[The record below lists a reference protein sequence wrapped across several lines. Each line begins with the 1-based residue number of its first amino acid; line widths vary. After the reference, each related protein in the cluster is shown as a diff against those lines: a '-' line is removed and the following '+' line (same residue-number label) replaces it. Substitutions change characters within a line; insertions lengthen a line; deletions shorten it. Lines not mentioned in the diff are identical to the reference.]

1 MPIYENDEH
10 EYLSSRA
17 RKLENNMYID
27 GNLFLTDKRIVF
39 ERKGRRSFIR
49 ASPAITDLNIFL
61 YNVGNVT
68 YAIPRFSLF
77 TRKILSLEYYNEDKK
92 ILRVDFSIKDPK
104 NWVNNI
110 TRLASISKKEYAQNN
125 QKIED
130 DKRKHELDMA
140 KAKAPRANIGM
151 AIFGNDKTKHNNNFQ
166 NPEEYVNENLNE
178 NYPTTQLKCPNCSND
193 ITEYMKYCPNCG
205 FKLRDD

>member
-49 ASPAITDLNIFL
+49 ASPAITDLNVFL